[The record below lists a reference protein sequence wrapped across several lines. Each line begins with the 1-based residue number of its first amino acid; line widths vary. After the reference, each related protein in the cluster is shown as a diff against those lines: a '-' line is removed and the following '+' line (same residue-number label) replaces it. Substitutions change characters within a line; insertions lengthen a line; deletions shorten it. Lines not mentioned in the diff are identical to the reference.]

1 MTTRTKG
8 RPPIPEADRDE
19 AARLIW
25 DGYLNFLIGGPAPGE
40 EAEPKAFA
48 NRHAAGKAALAHLDQ
63 LYKVAGGPASNDD
76 AAAGDA
82 LAGHLGA
89 ARAGIASLE
98 GEGADTDDDD
108 AGDG

>member
-40 EAEPKAFA
+40 ETEPKAFA

-63 LYKVAGGPASNDD
+63 LYKTARGAGGDD
-76 AAAGDA
+76 AAAGEA
-82 LAGHLGA
+82 AAGHLGA
-89 ARAGIASLE
+89 ARAGLAPFE
-98 GEGADTDDDD
+98 EEEADTDDG
-108 AGDG
+108 GDG

>member
-1 MTTRTKG
+1 MTTRPK
-8 RPPIPEADRDE
+8 RKPPISDADRDE

-25 DGYLNFLIGGPAPGE
+25 GSYMDFLIGGPAPGE

-63 LYKVAGGPASNDD
+63 LYKVAGGRGGGGD
-76 AAAGDA
+76 AAGEAVA
-82 LAGHLGA
+82 NHLDA
-89 ARAGIASLE
+89 ARAAVASLE
-98 GEGADTDDDD
+98 GEEAETDGD

>member
-1 MTTRTKG
+1 MTNRTKG

-40 EAEPKAFA
+40 ETDPKLFA
-48 NRHAAGKAALAHLDQ
+48 GRHAAGKAALTHLDQ
-63 LYKVAGGPASNDD
+63 LYKTAGGPTGDG

-82 LAGHLGA
+82 VAGHLGN
-89 ARAGIASLE
+89 ARSQIASLE
-98 GEGADTDDDD
+98 GEEADTDD

>member
-25 DGYLNFLIGGPAPGE
+25 DSYMNFLIGGPAPGE
-40 EAEPKAFA
+40 ETDPKLFA
-48 NRHAAGKAALAHLDQ
+48 GRHGAGKAALAHLDL
-63 LYKVAGGPASNDD
+63 LYKTAGGPAPGED
-76 AAAGDA
+76 AAAGEA
-82 LAGHLGA
+82 VAGQLGA
-89 ARAGIASLE
+89 ARSQIASLD
-98 GEGADTDDDD
+98 GEEAETDDD